1 MNLKPKHIQPV
12 LMAGIM
18 AFLMTAFVT
27 WMNLGFPQDYVSRW
41 LHAFIVAWPLAVVAA
56 YIAIPISARAT
67 GKVLRALG
75 ADR

>member
-1 MNLKPKHIQPV
+1 MKLKPKHIQPV

-41 LHAFIVAWPLAVVAA
+41 GHAFVVAWPLAVIAA
-56 YIAIPISARAT
+56 YIAIPISAKAT
-67 GKVLRALG
+67 GKILRALG
-75 ADR
+75 AEQ

>member
-1 MNLKPKHIQPV
+1 MRLKPKHIQPV

-27 WMNLGFPQDYVSRW
+27 WMNLGFPSDYVSRW
-41 LHAFIVAWPLAVVAA
+41 LHAFVVAWPLAAIAA

-67 GKVLRALG
+67 GKILRALG
-75 ADR
+75 ADQ

>member
-1 MNLKPKHIQPV
+1 MKLKPKHIQPV

-27 WMNLGFPQDYVSRW
+27 WMNLGFPSDYISRW
-41 LHAFIVAWPLAVVAA
+41 LHAFILAWPLAVIAA

-67 GKVLRALG
+67 GKILRALG
-75 ADR
+75 ADQ

>member
-27 WMNLGFPQDYVSRW
+27 WMNLGFPPDYITRW
-41 LHAFIVAWPLAVVAA
+41 LRAFVVAWPLAVIAA

-67 GKVLRALG
+67 GKILRMLG
-75 ADR
+75 ADQ

>member
-27 WMNLGFPQDYVSRW
+27 WMNLGFPPDYIIRW
-41 LHAFIVAWPLAVVAA
+41 LHAFLVAWPLAAIAA
-56 YIAIPISARAT
+56 YIAIPISAKAT
-67 GKVLRALG
+67 GKILRALG

>member
-1 MNLKPKHIQPV
+1 MKLKPKHIQPV

-27 WMNLGFPQDYVSRW
+27 WMNLGFPSDYIARW
-41 LHAFIVAWPLAVVAA
+41 LHAFIVAWPLAVAAA

-67 GKVLRALG
+67 GKILRLLG
-75 ADR
+75 AE

>member
-27 WMNLGFPQDYVSRW
+27 WMNLGFPPDYITRW
-41 LHAFIVAWPLAVVAA
+41 LRAFVVAWPLAVIAA

-67 GKVLRALG
+67 GKILRVLG
-75 ADR
+75 ADQ